1 MNNEII
7 TNIKHQNIFFM
18 ILDHYRGFT
27 VTTIRHLV
35 QKRETEIK
43 KKKNPEREARQNG
56 LKSKY

>member
-1 MNNEII
+1 MNNVII

-43 KKKNPEREARQNG
+43 KNPEREARQNG

>member
-1 MNNEII
+1 
-7 TNIKHQNIFFM
+7 M

-43 KKKNPEREARQNG
+43 KNPEREARQNG

>member
-1 MNNEII
+1 MNNVII

-43 KKKNPEREARQNG
+43 KKPEREARQNG

>member
-1 MNNEII
+1 MNNVII

-35 QKRETEIK
+35 QKIK
-43 KKKNPEREARQNG
+43 KKPEREARQNG